1 LTRYR
6 QLASAVLFIAL
17 TLSIGCKRDSE
28 QESAT
33 KKRVDPAVVTR
44 TAEGDPLIRMDQA
57 TRRLIGIEV
66 ASVTPASLQPQI
78 IAYGRLEEDPSR
90 SFVVRAPVA
99 GTVQTPA
106 GGAGWP
112 SAGETLTAGQEV
124 GLIEPR
130 IAPAEQI
137 ALTTQLTG
145 ARSDADSAT
154 AAAEA
159 SQAAYERARVLNA
172 DDKNV
177 SDRVL
182 EEARARL
189 EAERAR
195 LNSAR
200 TTIRTLE
207 NALRVSGPAAYRLAV
222 NAGGT
227 VVETMA
233 RPGESVEAGLPL
245 LRISRLDRLVARV
258 DLPVG
263 QNLPQSAMLAR
274 IVPAAHE
281 SEVIPADRIAATS
294 VIDPKSPGESF
305 LFRLREGRFG
315 LRPGLA
321 VTAYLPQPGPSKQGF
336 TIPPAAVV
344 RLSGKAYVYLQTAAG
359 SFVRREIKVESPVAS
374 GYFVTGRLAASD
386 YIVITGAQTL
396 LSEEFKPAS
405 VQEE

>member
-1 LTRYR
+1 LRPYR
-6 QLASAVLFIAL
+6 HLAGAVLLFAL
-17 TLSIGCKRDSE
+17 TILIGCKRDTERESE
-28 QESAT
+28 T

-44 TAEGDPLIRMDQA
+44 TTEGDPLIRMDQA
-57 TRRLIGIEV
+57 AQSRVGIEV
-66 ASVTPASLQPQI
+66 ASVTPTSLQPQI
-78 IAYGRLEEDPSR
+78 IAYGHLEEDPSR

-99 GTVQTPA
+99 GTVQVPA
-106 GGAGWP
+106 GGAWP
-112 SAGETLTAGQEV
+112 STGQTLNPGQAV
-124 GLIEPR
+124 GVIEPR
-130 IAPAEQI
+130 IAPAERI
-137 ALTTQLTG
+137 ALTTQLSS
-145 ARSDADSAT
+145 ARSEADSAA

-159 SQAAYERARVLNA
+159 SRAAYERARVLNA
-172 DDKNV
+172 DNKNV

-195 LNSAR
+195 LDSAR
-200 TTIRTLE
+200 TNTRTLE
-207 NALRVSGPAAYRLAV
+207 NALRVSGPAAYRLTAD
-222 NAGGT
+222 AGGT

-245 LRISRLDRLVARV
+245 LRISHLDKLVARV

-263 QNLPQSAMLAR
+263 QNLPQSATLAR

-281 SEVIPADRIAATS
+281 SAVIPADRVAAVP

-321 VTAYLPQPGPSKQGF
+321 VTAYLPLPGASRQGF
-336 TIPPAAVV
+336 TIPTAAVV
-344 RLSGKAYVYLQTAAG
+344 RSSGKAYVYVQTAADR
-359 SFVRREIKVESPVAS
+359 FVRREIKVESPVAS
-374 GYFVTGRLAASD
+374 GCFVTGRLAAGD
-386 YIVITGAQTL
+386 RIVITGAQTL
-396 LSEEFKPAS
+396 LSEEFKPES